1 MKTIQT
7 LFETIRYD
15 EISGLF
21 DRLEQSYSALTEPIN
36 LEIPEEASVEE
47 VMASIERHA
56 VLWDRIIERN
66 QAGREY
72 LHLAQNIIQTIIG
85 RWKRFWEEGLLY
97 DEEVVEPLQKWLDEL
112 NTPYSFAYLLYV
124 HQRLR
129 QLRQMVEL
137 YQRQADMATITSRH
151 LFEQGFALLHTDSR
165 RYMRMVF
172 DHSDSY
178 VYDNSLRF
186 YIFSCRFL
194 YVAWKTINRLD
205 KEITRSENCETV
217 LV

>member
-72 LHLAQNIIQTIIG
+72 LHLAQN
-85 RWKRFWEEGLLY
+85 
-97 DEEVVEPLQKWLDEL
+97 
-112 NTPYSFAYLLYV
+112 N
-124 HQRLR
+124 
-129 QLRQMVEL
+129 
-137 YQRQADMATITSRH
+137 
-151 LFEQGFALLHTDSR
+151 
-165 RYMRMVF
+165 
-172 DHSDSY
+172 
-178 VYDNSLRF
+178 
-186 YIFSCRFL
+186 
-194 YVAWKTINRLD
+194 
-205 KEITRSENCETV
+205 
-217 LV
+217 